1 MPKSAAAVNRSLAT
15 AVIQG
20 NNSFDLAKLLD
31 PFEQI
36 EREFNW
42 KKEVAAAAAA
52 AAAASNNVSQPLASP
67 IKPPSEFGSFSLDSS
82 ERQDQDTSAEV
93 NVTQSDEVKSFASD
107 SRNLS
112 DNPVTTGEKCNNI
125 DIYDVVPAS
134 TNRQEL
140 LDDQQNN
147 DPSQR

>member
-1 MPKSAAAVNRSLAT
+1 MSRSAAAVNRTLAT

-52 AAAASNNVSQPLASP
+52 AAAASNNVSHPLASP

-82 ERQDQDTSAEV
+82 ERRDQDTSAEV

-134 TNRQEL
+134 TNRPEL

>member
-1 MPKSAAAVNRSLAT
+1 MPKSAAAVNRTLAT

-67 IKPPSEFGSFSLDSS
+67 IKPPSEFG
-82 ERQDQDTSAEV
+82 RCRA
-93 NVTQSDEVKSFASD
+93 
-107 SRNLS
+107 R
-112 DNPVTTGEKCNNI
+112 
-125 DIYDVVPAS
+125 
-134 TNRQEL
+134 
-140 LDDQQNN
+140 
-147 DPSQR
+147 

>member
-1 MPKSAAAVNRSLAT
+1 MSRSAAAVNRTLAT

-82 ERQDQDTSAEV
+82 ETRDQDTSAEV

-134 TNRQEL
+134 TNRPEL

>member
-1 MPKSAAAVNRSLAT
+1 MPKGATAVNRSLAT

-67 IKPPSEFGSFSLDSS
+67 IKPPSEFGSFSMDSS
-82 ERQDQDTSAEV
+82 ERRDQDTSAEV

-134 TNRQEL
+134 TNRPEL